1 MISYNKEFVASQ
13 LLNANFNSP
22 AMEVHYH
29 YTFCVVAII
38 TGTPTGTIHLEAS
51 NDPFQ
56 AQPPG
61 YTPGNFNTIDNS
73 TFTVTTAGIT
83 TWNYVGS
90 AFNYVRVSYVDTSGG
105 SSTAHLEVRMNAK
118 G

>member
-1 MISYNKEFVASQ
+1 MQSYNKEFVVSQ
-13 LLNANFNSP
+13 ILNANYNSP
-22 AMEVHYH
+22 AMEVHYQ
-29 YTFCVVAII
+29 YVFCVVAKI

-56 AQPPG
+56 SQPPG
-61 YTPGNFNTIDNS
+61 YTPSNFNTIDNS

-83 TWNYVGS
+83 TWNYIG
-90 AFNYVRVSYVDTSGG
+90 AGFNYVRVSYVDTSGG
-105 SSTAHLEVRMNAK
+105 LSTATVEIRMNAK